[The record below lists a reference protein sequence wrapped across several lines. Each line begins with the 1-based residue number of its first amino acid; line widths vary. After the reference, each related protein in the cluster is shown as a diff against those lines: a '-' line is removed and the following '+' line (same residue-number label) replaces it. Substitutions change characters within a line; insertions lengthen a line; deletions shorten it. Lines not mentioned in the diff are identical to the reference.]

1 MKPSEITSTIRGLEP
16 RADREV
22 VLTAMRQDWRA
33 LKYASEELQADS
45 EVVLAQLDEEA
56 DVESGYGNKV

>member
-1 MKPSEITSTIRGLEP
+1 M
-16 RADREV
+16 

-45 EVVLAQLDEEA
+45 EVVLAAQLDEEA
-56 DVESGYGNKV
+56 DVESGYGNRV

>member
-1 MKPSEITSTIRGLEP
+1 M
-16 RADREV
+16 

-33 LKYASEELQADS
+33 LKYASEEERLQADS

-56 DVESGYGNKV
+56 DVESGYGNRV